1 MKISTSNGQLT
12 FDEIKGSLKNL
23 PKTNRWVQLGDS
35 LPWDEYEK
43 FYLKHLNNDKKGA
56 ANKPARLIIGALI
69 VKHKLNLSDRET
81 ILAIQENPYIQY
93 FLGLEEFTDQPIF
106 DASLFVTIRK
116 RITIE
121 DINAFTLQLQ
131 KKLKDK
137 KDKDKDN
144 HDSNSESPK
153 KTETQDTDIKV
164 DATCAN
170 AEVKYP
176 TDLDLLED
184 ASKFLARLNLEIS
197 RITKESVLT
206 LNRFRI
212 REVYLGVIKRKHK
225 GKKLID
231 TAKRK
236 ILHWLHV
243 DILKLTDK
251 LDSGTFS
258 RLNRTKQRT
267 LLAIYKMWTQQNTM
281 FHTGVHTC
289 SDRIISIHQPHL
301 RPIIRGK
308 AKAKVEFG
316 AKIGVSI
323 VSGFTY
329 IDHHSWD
336 AYNEASDFDTH
347 IKLFKER
354 FGKMAH
360 RFFGDKIYLN
370 KENRKKMKG
379 FGIECMGRALGRPP
393 KNQTEEQREREIIG
407 VGLRNEVEATFG
419 TSKRVYRADNIR
431 AKLPD
436 TAQCWTAMCYF
447 VKNLTKFMRE
457 LCRLLTEI
465 LHFLNNK
472 CYFLAFFQN
481 FLLSRPNMRA
491 VSFNILLN

>member
-1 MKISTSNGQLT
+1 
-12 FDEIKGSLKNL
+12 
-23 PKTNRWVQLGDS
+23 
-35 LPWDEYEK
+35 
-43 FYLKHLNNDKKGA
+43 
-56 ANKPARLIIGALI
+56 
-69 VKHKLNLSDRET
+69 
-81 ILAIQENPYIQY
+81 
-93 FLGLEEFTDQPIF
+93 
-106 DASLFVTIRK
+106 
-116 RITIE
+116 
-121 DINAFTLQLQ
+121 
-131 KKLKDK
+131 
-137 KDKDKDN
+137 
-144 HDSNSESPK
+144 
-153 KTETQDTDIKV
+153 
-164 DATCAN
+164 
-170 AEVKYP
+170 
-176 TDLDLLED
+176 
-184 ASKFLARLNLEIS
+184 
-197 RITKESVLT
+197 
-206 LNRFRI
+206 
-212 REVYLGVIKRKHK
+212 
-225 GKKLID
+225 
-231 TAKRK
+231 
-236 ILHWLHV
+236 
-243 DILKLTDK
+243 
-251 LDSGTFS
+251 
-258 RLNRTKQRT
+258 
-267 LLAIYKMWTQQNTM
+267 M

-308 AKAKVEFG
+308 TKAKVEFG

-354 FGKMAH
+354 FGEMAH

-370 KENRKKMKG
+370 KENRKKMKEL
-379 FGIECMGRALGRPP
+379 GIECMGRALGRPP